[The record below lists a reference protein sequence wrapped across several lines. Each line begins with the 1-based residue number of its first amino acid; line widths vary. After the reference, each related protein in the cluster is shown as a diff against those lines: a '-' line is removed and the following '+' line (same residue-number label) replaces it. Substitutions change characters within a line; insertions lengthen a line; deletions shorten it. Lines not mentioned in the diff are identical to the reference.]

1 MGSGRLILRE
11 NTITTSE
18 TIDMSV
24 TQTVRMRI
32 SPRIDRLGKI
42 WKVSLMK
49 PERGEWKGAPG
60 MKAANEAVNTKRRA
74 TMIKM
79 LRRVNPTAG

>member
-1 MGSGRLILRE
+1 M
-11 NTITTSE
+11 NTTTTSE
-18 TIDMSV
+18 KTNMTE

-42 WKVSLMK
+42 WKANLMK
-49 PERGEWKGAPG
+49 LERGEWKGAPG
-60 MKAANEAVNTKRRA
+60 MKAANEAVNTKMLA

-79 LRRVNPTAG
+79 LCRVNPTAG